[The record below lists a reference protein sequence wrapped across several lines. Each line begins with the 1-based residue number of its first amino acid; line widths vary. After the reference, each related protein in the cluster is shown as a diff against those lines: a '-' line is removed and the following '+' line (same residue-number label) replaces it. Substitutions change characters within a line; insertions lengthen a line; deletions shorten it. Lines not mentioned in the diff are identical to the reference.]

1 MSVDI
6 NNLGAGG
13 VRDRQMAETRES
25 GRKAAE
31 SADNGDSRTATARPT
46 DVQLS
51 DDARS
56 LARLADS
63 DTTATFDQSRVESIR
78 QAISEGRYHVD
89 PDRLAEKIM
98 GLENELNQ

>member
-13 VRDRQMAETRES
+13 VRDRQLSESAESDAR
-25 GRKAAE
+25 AAE
-31 SADNGDSRTATARPT
+31 KAKSTDSRGATAHPT

-51 DDARS
+51 EDARS
-56 LARLADS
+56 LARLADDS
-63 DTTATFDQSRVESIR
+63 GEVVFDEGRVDAIR

-89 PDRLAEKIM
+89 PERLAQKILD
-98 GLENELNQ
+98 LEVDLNQ

>member
-1 MSVDI
+1 MNVDI

-13 VRDRQMAETRES
+13 VRDRQLAETRES
-25 GRKAAE
+25 SRKATE
-31 SADNGDSRTATARPT
+31 SADHGDSRTATARPT

-56 LARLADS
+56 LARLAESDS
-63 DTTATFDQSRVESIR
+63 AATFDSNRVESIR

-89 PDRLAEKIM
+89 PERLAEKIFD
-98 GLENELNQ
+98 LEYELNQ